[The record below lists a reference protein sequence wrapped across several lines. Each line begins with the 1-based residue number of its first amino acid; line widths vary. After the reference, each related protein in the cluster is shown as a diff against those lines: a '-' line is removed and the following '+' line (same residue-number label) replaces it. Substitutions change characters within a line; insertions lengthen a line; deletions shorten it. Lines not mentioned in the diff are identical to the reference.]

1 MSPQSQPGTSSA
13 ERRSDSLLSLVTFGQ
28 GQCFQPALVSGQIEP
43 KSREEERREI
53 FLPAR
58 PVSFAARGDLRR
70 GRDSRATAGPGEGLQ
85 DEARWCTTSLTTSF
99 VGHKDGDL
107 LGEQGCGHRILP
119 FFSPIYSQK
128 EEGIICIPCS
138 SSPGFASAEQ
148 SRGSEL
154 GSVWPCSCEQ
164 VGSPAPSKGPQI
176 SALGSL
182 APALSCRE
190 LTQRQQRSRGL

>member
-28 GQCFQPALVSGQIEP
+28 GQCFQPALVPAQIEP

-53 FLPAR
+53 FLPTR

-70 GRDSRATAGPGEGLQ
+70 GRDGRATAGPGEGLQ
-85 DEARWCTTSLTTSF
+85 DEARWCTTSLTASF

-107 LGEQGCGHRILP
+107 LGRGHRILP

-128 EEGIICIPCS
+128 EEGMICIPCS
-138 SSPGFASAEQ
+138 SSPGFASLQSKAEL
-148 SRGSEL
+148 S
-154 GSVWPCSCEQ
+154 SVWPCSCKQ

-190 LTQRQQRSRGL
+190 LTRRQQRSRGL